1 MKRPMTRT
9 EHAVKPTVSPGGFQI
24 RIAALAVICI
34 GAYLVA
40 RYLLA
45 RWLPSTAPAV
55 WNAPLF
61 AALALGGLPLLW
73 GLLRSVARGEFGSD
87 LLAGIS
93 IVTSV
98 VLGEYLAGTLVVLM
112 LSGGQAL
119 EAYAVRKASAVLAAL
134 AGRMPAVAHRK
145 DGGTVAD
152 VPLDAVTVGDALV
165 VFPHEICPAD
175 GTVLEGHGSMN
186 EAYLTGEPYEVSKTP
201 GAAVL
206 SGAVNGA
213 SALTVRVDHLPTDSR
228 YAKIMRVMRDAEQKR
243 PRLRRLGDQLGAIY
257 TPVAVA
263 VALAAWA
270 VSGDPLRFLAVL
282 VVATPCPLLIAIPV
296 ALIGAVSLAARRAII
311 IKDPAVLEKI
321 GTCRVAIF
329 DKTGTLTY
337 GTPSLA
343 ELIVGDGFERGDVLT
358 LVASLERYSKHP
370 LAGAVLDAA
379 AAAGLTTLDASEVGE
394 KPGQGLTGVIGGR
407 HVRVT
412 SRGKLRASNPDL
424 ISALPPEVG
433 GMECVVLV
441 DDRLAGTLR
450 FRDQPRA
457 EGEPFIRH
465 LGRKHQFDR
474 VLLVSGDRE
483 SEVKYLADQ
492 VGITE
497 VFASQTPEQKLD
509 IVRRETAAANTVF
522 MGDGINDAPAL
533 TAATV
538 GVAFGQNSDV
548 TAEAAG
554 AVILDATLRKVD
566 ELLHI
571 SRRLRTIALQSAV
584 GGMVLSLLGMAAA
597 AAGYLPPVAGAVFQE
612 VIDVLA
618 VLNALRMAFPPRSLT
633 DY

>member
-1 MKRPMTRT
+1 MTRAQGAAT
-9 EHAVKPTVSPGGFQI
+9 ATALPGRFQI
-24 RIAALAVICI
+24 RIAVLTVVCIAV
-34 GAYLVA
+34 YLVA

-45 RWLPSTAPAV
+45 GWLPTTSPAV
-55 WNAPLF
+55 WNAPLYL
-61 AALALGGLPLLW
+61 ALGLGGLPLVV
-73 GLLRSVARGEFGSD
+73 GLLRAVARGEFGSD

-152 VPLDAVTVGDALV
+152 VPLDAVAVGDALV

-206 SGAVNGA
+206 SGAVNGP
-213 SALTVRVDHLPTDSR
+213 SALTVRVDQLPTDSR
-228 YAKIMRVMRDAEQKR
+228 YAKIMRVMQDAEQKR
-243 PRLRRLGDQLGAIY
+243 PRLRRLGDQLGAVY

-270 VSGDPLRFLAVL
+270 ISGDPLRFLAVL

-337 GTPSLA
+337 GKPSLA
-343 ELIVGDGFERGDVLT
+343 ELVVGDGFERGDVLT

-379 AAAGLTTLDASEVGE
+379 AASKVKTLDASEVGE
-394 KPGQGLTGVIGGR
+394 KPGQGLTGMIGGR
-407 HVRVT
+407 RVRVT
-412 SRGKLRASNPDL
+412 SRGKLRGSDPAA

-433 GMECVVLV
+433 GMECVALV
-441 DDRLAGTLR
+441 DDRLAGTFR

-465 LGRKHQFDR
+465 LGRNHQFDR

-483 SEVKYLADQ
+483 SEVNYLAAQ

-497 VFASQTPEQKLD
+497 VFASQTPEQKLA

-538 GVAFGQNSDV
+538 GIAFGQNSDV

-584 GGMVLSLLGMAAA
+584 GGMALSLIGMAAA

-618 VLNALRMAFPPRSLT
+618 VLNALRMAFPPKSLT

>member
-1 MKRPMTRT
+1 MTRAQRGDT
-9 EHAVKPTVSPGGFQI
+9 PATSPGGLQI
-24 RIAALAVICI
+24 GIAVLAVACIAAH
-34 GAYLVA
+34 LVA
-40 RYLLA
+40 RYLLPA
-45 RWLPSTAPAV
+45 WLPSMRAGG
-55 WNAPLF
+55 WNAPLYV
-61 AALALGGLPLLW
+61 ALALGGVPLLA
-73 GLLRSVARGEFGSD
+73 GLLRAVARGEFGSD

-119 EAYAVRKASAVLAAL
+119 EAFAVRRASAVLAAL

-145 DGGTVAD
+145 AGGAVAD
-152 VPLDAVTVGDALV
+152 VPLGAVAVGDALV
-165 VFPHEICPAD
+165 VFPHEVCPAD
-175 GTVLEGHGSMN
+175 GTVLEGHGSMD
-186 EAYLTGEPYEVSKTP
+186 EAYLTGEPYGVSKAP
-201 GAAVL
+201 GASVL

-213 SALTVRVDHLPTDSR
+213 SALTVRVDRLPTDSR
-228 YAKIMRVMRDAEQKR
+228 YAKIMRVMQDAEQKR
-243 PRLRRLGDQLGAIY
+243 PRLRRLGDQLGAVY

-263 VALAAWA
+263 IALAAWLA
-270 VSGDPLRFLAVL
+270 SGDPVRFLAVL

-296 ALIGAVSLAARRAII
+296 ALIGAVSLSARRGII

-337 GTPSLA
+337 GKPSLA
-343 ELIVGDGFERGDVLT
+343 ELVAADGFDKADVLS

-379 AAAGLTTLDASEVGE
+379 AAAKSATLDASEVGE

-407 HVRVT
+407 RVRVT
-412 SRGKLRASNPDL
+412 SRGKLRASDPEL
-424 ISALPPEVG
+424 LSALPPEVA
-433 GMECVVLV
+433 GMECVALV
-441 DDRLAGTLR
+441 DGRVAGTLR

-465 LGRKHQFDR
+465 LGRRHQFDR

-483 SEVKYLADQ
+483 SEVTYLAEQ

-497 VFASQTPEQKLD
+497 VFAGQSPEQKLD
-509 IVRRETAAANTVF
+509 LVRRETAAADTVF
-522 MGDGINDAPAL
+522 LGDGINDAPAL

-571 SRRLRTIALQSAV
+571 GRRLRAIALQSAV
-584 GGMVLSLLGMAAA
+584 GGMLLSVVGMAAA

-612 VIDVLA
+612 VIDVAA